1 MVSIFASTAT
11 DGPCSASA
19 LIDNLPLPPS
29 LPINSKPTVTILGI
43 EGSANKVGV
52 GVLRYSRA
60 DNTYRILANPRK
72 TFIAPTGQGFL
83 PRETSWHHQA
93 HIVSVVKS
101 ALVEAF
107 GSDDDKNNDDDD
119 PNQFHK
125 KIDAISFTKGPGM
138 GGPLQSCAVCA
149 RTLSLIWKIPLV
161 AVNHCVG
168 HIEMGRIATGAS
180 NPVVLYVSGGN
191 TQVIAYQ
198 DQRYRIFGET
208 YVKD

>member
-1 MVSIFASTAT
+1 MTTSTAT
-11 DGPCSASA
+11 DGPCSAQA
-19 LIDNLPLPPS
+19 LVDNLPLPNT
-29 LPINSKPTVTILGI
+29 PINTDAEEIVVLGI

-52 GVLRYSRA
+52 GVLRWTKA
-60 DNTYRILANPRK
+60 DHSYHILANPRK
-72 TFIAPTGQGFL
+72 TFIALTGQGFL
-83 PRETSWHHQA
+83 PRETAWHHQA
-93 HIVSVVKS
+93 HIV
-101 ALVEAF
+101 ALVRAALSEAF
-107 GSDDDKNNDDDD
+107 PKDSHADAA
-119 PNQFHK
+119 QR
-125 KIDAISFTKGPGM
+125 IDAISVTKGPGM

-149 RTLSLIWKIPLV
+149 RTLSLLWKVPLV

-208 YVKD
+208 